1 MIIIELAK
9 ECGVHEYGPLTRNWS
24 FELSQLERFAALVRA
39 EELEAVYEEFYLRVT
54 SDLEHG
60 VKSSNERAAD
70 KFKKEYPQLY
80 KFWEWLNI
88 RLSEYEGDAE

>member
-39 EELEAVYEEFYLRVT
+39 EELEAVYEEFYLCIT

-60 VKSSNERAAD
+60 AKSSNERAAD

>member
-1 MIIIELAK
+1 MKSVIELAK
-9 ECGVHEYGPLTRNWS
+9 ENCPYHSEEMRGAYYDGFVRA
-24 FELSQLERFAALVRA
+24 AALVRA

-88 RLSEYEGDAE
+88 RIGDYEGDEE